1 MFIISY
7 YKRRRWHSAQGSLA
21 DKMQAAGGVSVQ
33 QNSRGNKLARHTK
46 ICVACLM
53 IVDAS
58 TQNIIRRPQI
68 FVLLDV
74 VFFVLACCRIVVEN
88 VYLSQATARKNMWP
102 CTRVVISVVMYEFI
116 MSLQYCFCRRIFL
129 GFTSLT
135 TD

>member
-74 VFFVLACCRIVVEN
+74 VFLCLPVAGSSWRTCICPKQLLVSTCGRVPVLLF
-88 VYLSQATARKNMWP
+88 LSS
-102 CTRVVISVVMYEFI
+102 C
-116 MSLQYCFCRRIFL
+116 MSLLCPCNIAFAAGYF
-129 GFTSLT
+129 
-135 TD
+135 

>member
-74 VFFVLACCRIVVEN
+74 VFC
-88 VYLSQATARKNMWP
+88 ARLLQDRRGE
-102 CTRVVISVVMYEFI
+102 RVSVP
-116 MSLQYCFCRRIFL
+116 SNCL
-129 GFTSLT
+129 
-135 TD
+135 